1 MKRKLCFLFAFC
13 LFTICLPFHVQASR
27 NYTEREE
34 IIFSGGDVAFYFKHP
49 DYTELT
55 YYIKQNIDKNFDIKD
70 YKIKLF
76 DSYNGVDGHIFLN
89 FLVND
94 METNAQYTIE
104 VKNNTIQQISLFRP
118 PIYNLDTSKISDVF
132 ADATKEEI
140 IAYALEKEPL
150 AEVYEMTNIEVEKQ
164 LDLDT
169 LEAYYVVSIDYKTP
183 QGYENSYSIYVGQKQ
198 TTGSLADEINFKI
211 PKEFENTKI
220 IDVDLLKETQEEKK
234 APRYRPNIKSY
245 KVTKTIIPM
254 SGCYFPSG
262 YEHIADYIKQN
273 IDENFDMKDYE
284 FNGIDMEYKADG
296 KKGSAIIE
304 LIFCVDGIQTDVKY
318 KAIIEDY
325 QVKEIFLYNQP
336 IYDLDKSKII
346 DTPLDIKEHLLKRLA
361 INQDYIEDG
370 YHIKFQ
376 SIYKRLDSS
385 TLKTYYVVS
394 STYEDADGN
403 TIYEDFKYKIKI

>member
-13 LFTICLPFHVQASR
+13 LFSVCLPFHVQANR
-27 NYTEREE
+27 NYTKREE

-49 DYTELT
+49 DYTELAD
-55 YYIKQNIDKNFDIKD
+55 YIKKNIDKNFDIKD

-150 AEVYEMTNIEVEKQ
+150 AEVYQMTNIEVEKQ

-169 LEAYYVVSIDYKTP
+169 LEAYYVVSIDYKAP
-183 QGYENSYSIYVGQKQ
+183 NGDESFYSIYVGQKQ

-211 PKEFENTKI
+211 PEEFENTKI

-273 IDENFDMKDYE
+273 IDENFDMKYYE
-284 FNGIDMEYKADG
+284 SNGIDMEYKAGG

-318 KAIIEDY
+318 KAIIENY

-336 IYDLDKSKII
+336 DYNLDSSKII

-361 INQDYIEDG
+361 INQEYIEDG
-370 YHIKFQ
+370 YHIRSQ

-394 STYEDADGN
+394 STYEDTDGN